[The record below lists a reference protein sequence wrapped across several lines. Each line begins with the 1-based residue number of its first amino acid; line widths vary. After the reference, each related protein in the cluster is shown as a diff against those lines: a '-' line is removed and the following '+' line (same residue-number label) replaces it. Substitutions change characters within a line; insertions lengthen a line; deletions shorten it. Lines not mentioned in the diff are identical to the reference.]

1 MGVIT
6 CFTAVS
12 RKQLATFL
20 ADPEKLD
27 RFLARDRNSIDI
39 DKAHEALLCLLG
51 RASSDEAWETVSK
64 AIFGGADT
72 DEEGGYGSVR
82 YLTAEEVREVADA
95 LSAISPKDLM
105 VVYSAE
111 ALTLVDDNGSWLW
124 EEPEKALRYLLPHY
138 QSLVAFY
145 QAAAR
150 EQKAVLQYEV

>member
-1 MGVIT
+1 MGVVAY
-6 CFTAVS
+6 FTAVS
-12 RKQLATFL
+12 RKQLAGFL
-20 ADPEKLD
+20 ADPGKLE
-27 RFLARDRNSIDI
+27 RFRQRERSSIDI
-39 DKAHEALLCLLG
+39 DKAHEALRCLLG
-51 RASSDEAWETVSK
+51 RACTEEAWKTVSK

-72 DEEGGYGSVR
+72 QVEAAYGPIR

-111 ALTLVDDNGSWLW
+111 ALTAVDDNGSWLW
-124 EEPEKALRYLLPHY
+124 EDPERALEYLLPHY

-150 EQKAVLQYEV
+150 EQKAVLQSET